1 MCQSFPLPRRHR
13 LPLPRRLPHR
23 LLHPRQPL
31 HRFLHLLQSRRLH
44 RQQGHHRLHRR
55 RNPWLRSPQELV
67 VNYTMRDMRRCPGG
81 HVAKPVQCAMLHGN
95 TLIAT
100 ACCRPW
106 IMPHWCRCWLPG
118 NRSTRLLETTARR
131 TNRRIC
137 QLHLCRKFTPRQ
149 AYLRRRRRRMRTYGV
164 TRWTGSYMACYKP
177 VLLHRYSNQ
186 STT

>member
-13 LPLPRRLPHR
+13 LPLPRRLPQR

-31 HRFLHLLQSRRLH
+31 HRFLHLPQSRRPH

-55 RNPWLRSPQELV
+55 QNPWLRSPPRVTRELHHEG
-67 VNYTMRDMRRCPGG
+67 YEEMPGRTRGETRAIRDASREYAYR
-81 HVAKPVQCAMLHGN
+81 HG
-95 TLIAT
+95 LLS
-100 ACCRPW
+100 
-106 IMPHWCRCWLPG
+106 MPHWCRCWLPG
-118 NRSTRLLETTARR
+118 TRSTRLFVTIARR
-131 TNRRIC
+131 TNRRTC

-149 AYLRRRRRRMRTYGV
+149 AYLRWRHRCMRTYGV
-164 TRWTGSYMACYKP
+164 ARWTDNYMACYKP